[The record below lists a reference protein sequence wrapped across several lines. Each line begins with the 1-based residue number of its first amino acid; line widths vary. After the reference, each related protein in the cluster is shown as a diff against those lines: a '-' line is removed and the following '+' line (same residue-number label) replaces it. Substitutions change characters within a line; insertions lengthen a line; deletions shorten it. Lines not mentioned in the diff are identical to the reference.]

1 MSDPVAKTVVR
12 HVMIRGRVQG
22 VGYRAFV
29 EATAQ
34 QRGLDG
40 WVRNRRDGAVEA
52 VFAGTVA
59 AVAQMIDAC
68 YSGPALA
75 RVAGIDAE
83 DGDAGLLALRPS
95 GVRFA
100 VLATV

>member
-1 MSDPVAKTVVR
+1 MSEPVADFVVR

-22 VGYRAFV
+22 VGYRAWV
-29 EATAQ
+29 DETAQ
-34 QRGLDG
+34 PHGLDG

-52 VFAGTVA
+52 VFAGA
-59 AVAQMIDAC
+59 ASDVAQMIVAC
-68 YSGPALA
+68 RRGPALA
-75 RVAGIDAE
+75 RVDAIDE
-83 DGDAGLLALRPS
+83 QDGDMGLLAQRPA